1 VVFAIYLF
9 GEAAMATGEGNG
21 RERTILSG
29 DSASG
34 RDSEGSSL
42 VPMLV
47 AGLVLIL
54 IGAVVIMAFV

>member
-1 VVFAIYLF
+1 
-9 GEAAMATGEGNG
+9 MATGEGNKQ
-21 RERTILSG
+21 ERTILSA

-34 RDSEGSSL
+34 RDSQGSSL

-54 IGAVVIMAFV
+54 IGAVVVMTFV

>member
-1 VVFAIYLF
+1 
-9 GEAAMATGEGNG
+9 MATGEGNG